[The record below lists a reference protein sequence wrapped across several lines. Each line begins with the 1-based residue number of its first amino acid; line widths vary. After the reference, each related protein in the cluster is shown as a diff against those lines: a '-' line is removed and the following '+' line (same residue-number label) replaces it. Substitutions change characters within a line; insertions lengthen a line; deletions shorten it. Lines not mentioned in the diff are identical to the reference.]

1 MRTTYLSLG
10 SNLGDKEDNLKKT
23 LYLIKKEFD
32 ILDLSSLYLT
42 PPVGYISQ
50 PFFLNMAIKIDS
62 DRKNPFELLS
72 FLQAIEQEM
81 GRERTIRWGPRI
93 IDIDIIYIYGV
104 KIETVRLTV
113 PHREL
118 FKRNFV
124 LIPLSEI
131 TEYIIMENKKI
142 VIKNLIINDLDPVNS
157 IKIYK
162 SRSAVKKNEQYC

>member
-10 SNLGDKEDNLKKT
+10 SNLGDKEDNLKKA
-23 LYLIKKEFD
+23 LYLIRKEFD

-50 PFFLNMAIKIDS
+50 PFFLNMVIKIDS
-62 DRKNPFELLS
+62 DRKNPFDLLS
-72 FLQAIEQEM
+72 FLQVIEQEM

-93 IDIDIIYIYGV
+93 IDIDIIYIHGV

-131 TEYIIMENKKI
+131 TEYIIIENKKF
-142 VIKNLIINDLDPVNS
+142 VIKDLIIHDPDTVNS

-162 SRSAVKKNEQYC
+162 PRSAVNKNEQYC